1 MASCGRKA
9 INYFVMIK
17 VTCGLEKKSFVAG
30 GFSIEL
36 NNGPTMTGNFDTVL
50 FSFGV
55 KLCLF

>member
-1 MASCGRKA
+1 M
-9 INYFVMIK
+9 IN
-17 VTCGLEKKSFVAG
+17 VTCRLENKSFIAR

-36 NNGPTMTGNFDTVL
+36 NNGSTMTGNFDTVL